1 MVDAYLLLSPFL
13 KYNAPTMRPNSGGWG
28 RPHIPGIIGLTMLN
42 NVGIRCLNHLAVI
55 DFNMPEEVR
64 DGTETLSYS
73 YRLNTSYAPGNYKKD
88 LKTVTQPLL
97 VAVGTA
103 DEAFVAEQFEPVIS
117 QFAKADVALL
127 QCLTHMGVAVSP
139 LVHPVVRGWIEGL
152 DKTPP
157 LPHAPKAG

>member
-13 KYNAPTMRPNSGGWG
+13 KYNAPTMRPNSGGWA
-28 RPHIPGIIGLTMLN
+28 RPHIPRIIGVTMLN
-42 NVGIRCLNHLAVI
+42 NVGIRRLNHLAVI

-88 LKTVTQPLL
+88 LETVTQPIL

-117 QFAKADVALL
+117 QFVKADVALL
-127 QCLTHMGVAVSP
+127 QGLTHMGVAVSP
-139 LVHPVVRGWIEGL
+139 LVHPVVRGWIARL
-152 DKTPP
+152 DKTSPFST
-157 LPHAPKAG
+157 